1 MIGVKSQQVP
11 LGGVQVFEDLYCSHR
26 DEVYGFLLARTG
38 DPSLAEDLTADTF
51 VAAWDRLQDCSRSPV
66 TIEPGWLI
74 TVARRRL
81 IDHWRRAE
89 RLRTRLQ
96 RLAGELKTASFVDD
110 IDTKILE
117 ALASLSERQRAVM
130 VLRYL
135 DGYSVTEIAEVLG
148 LTYKSTESLLSR
160 GRAGLRH
167 AYVQNET
174 EEGGR

>member
-1 MIGVKSQQVP
+1 MKSLQAP
-11 LGGVQVFEDLYCSHR
+11 LGGVQIFEELYCSYR
-26 DEVYGFLLARTG
+26 AEVYGFLLARTG
-38 DPSLAEDLTADTF
+38 DPSLAEDITADTF
-51 VAAWDRLQDCSRSPV
+51 VAAWDRLHDSRRSSI

-110 IDTKILE
+110 VDTKILG
-117 ALASLSERQRAVM
+117 ALASLSERQQAVM

-135 DGYSVTEIAEVLG
+135 DGYSVTEIAELLE

-160 GRAGLRH
+160 GRAGLRE
-167 AYVQNET
+167 AYAQNEPG
-174 EEGGR
+174 EEAQ